1 MRALILLAFLW
12 FGGNGPLTCN
22 VSRNA
27 DPGVGVAVEM
37 MQGDLQEVT
46 GFRPQSVRSGGTLRI
61 IQFDR
66 ERANLA
72 RLGVPADIADSL
84 RFVKEAFWIGTRGK
98 QLVVVGSDARGTAYG
113 VLEISR
119 LAGVSPWIWW
129 GDSRPEKKARLE
141 IPDGYSTF
149 QHPSVEFR
157 GLFLND
163 EDWAF
168 RVWSAQHY
176 SPQGDELTISADTYR
191 QICKL
196 LLRLRGNTL
205 WPGMHPGT
213 TAFFQVPGAREM
225 ADSLGI
231 LIGTSHCEPLLRNNV
246 GEWDVAARGRYNYLT
261 NRQNVLDYWTERLQE
276 VDRDNLF
283 TIGMRGI
290 HDGSMEG
297 LERASLDEK
306 TAALQ
311 QVIDDQRALLA
322 KYIDKDLTRIP
333 QLFMPYKEVLEI
345 MENGL
350 KLPDDVTIVWCDD
363 NYGYMTRLPDAAQQA
378 RSGGSGVYYH
388 LSYAGRPHDKL
399 WLSTTQPGLI
409 YHEMMEAYR
418 HNVRKLW
425 VANVHDP
432 KVAAYDLEF
441 FLDLAWNVNVVQA
454 ETVPEH
460 LERWLAREYGTATAE
475 RVAPAMQEY
484 YRLCAMRHPE
494 FMGWSQV
501 ELSDTQRYPGGLSKP
516 INTEFSFSE
525 FGGEAQRYIDR
536 FRAVRRTVEEAAAL
550 VPARSRDAWFA
561 AVLYPVGAAESM
573 AEKMLYAQLAR
584 QRARTT
590 YSPYVWAPDTTMLAA
605 AALSLRAYQDIR
617 ERTRQFNE
625 ELAGGKW
632 RGLMCDH
639 PRDLPLYWAPELPVG
654 LSDAE
659 IARWAPVGEGWKAG
673 ETGPAGRD
681 WYAADAFAFTSAST
695 PVHPVRSL
703 GHSGRAVPVPKGG
716 SLRYDFRTRRSGRA
730 VLRVA
735 VIPTQ
740 ALDKGDIR
748 FSVSV
753 DGGAPQ
759 LCSIKEPYRSDRWKE
774 NVMRGQAVVSIPV
787 ELTEGAHTL
796 TLTAVDDHILFDQWM
811 VDFKPERKF
820 YLFPLESPLARF
832 AKK

>member
-1 MRALILLAFLW
+1 MRTLILLAFLW
-12 FGGNGPLTCN
+12 FGGNGPLTYT

-27 DPGVGVAVEM
+27 DPVVGVAVEM
-37 MQGDLQEVT
+37 LQGDLQEVT
-46 GFRPQSVRSGGTLRI
+46 GVRPQPAKTGATLRI
-61 IQFDR
+61 VQYDR
-66 ERANLA
+66 ERTNLS
-72 RLGVPADIADSL
+72 RLGIPAAIADSL
-84 RFVKEAFWIGTRGK
+84 RFVKEAFYVGTHGR

-113 VLEISR
+113 VLEVSR

-129 GDSRPEKKARLE
+129 GDARPEKRDRLE
-141 IPDGYSTF
+141 VPDGWSTF
-149 QHPSVEFR
+149 QHPSVEYR

-168 RVWSAQHY
+168 RPWSAQTY
-176 SPQGDELTISADTYR
+176 SPQADGLTISADTYR
-191 QICKL
+191 QVCKL
-196 LLRLRGNTL
+196 LLRLRANTL

-213 TAFFQVPGAREM
+213 TAFFQVPGARQM

-261 NRQNVLDYWTERLQE
+261 NRQAVLDYWTERLQE

-311 QVIDDQRALLA
+311 QVIDDQRVLLQ
-322 KYIDKDLTRIP
+322 KHIDKDLTKIP
-333 QLFMPYKEVLEI
+333 QMFMPYKEVLEI

-350 KLPDDVTIVWCDD
+350 RVPDDVTIVWCDD
-363 NYGYMTRLPDAAQQA
+363 NYGNMTRLSDAAQQR
-378 RSGGSGVYYH
+378 RSGGAGVYYH
-388 LSYAGRPHDKL
+388 LSYAGRPHDNL
-399 WLSTTQPGLI
+399 WLSTAQPGLI

-441 FLDLAWNVNVVQA
+441 FLDLAWNVNNVQP
-454 ETVPEH
+454 ETVPDH
-460 LERWLAREYGTATAE
+460 LERWLAREFGPAAAAQA
-475 RVAPAMQEY
+475 APAMQEY

-494 FMGWSQV
+494 FFGWSQV

-516 INTEFSFSE
+516 VNTEFSFSE
-525 FGGEAQRYIDR
+525 FGDEAQRYIDR
-536 FRAVRRTVEEAAAL
+536 FRAVRQTIEAATPL
-550 VPARSRDAWFA
+550 VPERSRDAWFA
-561 AVLYPVGAAESM
+561 AVQYPVGGAESM
-573 AEKMLYAQLAR
+573 AEKMLYAQRAR
-584 QRARTT
+584 QRARST
-590 YSPYVWAPDTTMLAA
+590 YSPYVWTPDTTQLAA
-605 AALSLRAYQDIR
+605 AALSLTAYRDIR

-639 PRDLPLYWAPELPVG
+639 PRDLPLYWAPDLPVS
-654 LSDAE
+654 LTDAE
-659 IARWAPVGEGWKAG
+659 IAKWRAHGQNWHAPEV
-673 ETGPAGRD
+673 PASGQD
-681 WYAADAFAFTSAST
+681 YYAANACDFAAASV
-695 PVHPVRSL
+695 PVRPVRSL
-703 GHSGRAVPVPKGG
+703 GHSGRAVPVPKGA
-716 SLRYDFRTRRSGRA
+716 SLRYDFRTEDSGRA
-730 VLRVA
+730 VIRVA

-753 DGGAPQ
+753 DGGTPQ
-759 LCSIKEPYRSDRWKE
+759 VVSIKEPYRSDRWKE
-774 NVMRGQAVVSIPV
+774 NVMRGQAVVNVPV
-787 ELTEGAHTL
+787 ELAAGAHTL
-796 TLTAVDDHILFDQWM
+796 TLAAVDDHIIFDQWM
-811 VDFKPERKF
+811 ADFKPARRF
-820 YLFPLESPLARF
+820 YLFPR
-832 AKK
+832 

>member
-1 MRALILLAFLW
+1 MRTLILLAFLW
-12 FGGNGPLTCN
+12 FGGNGPLTYT

-27 DPGVGVAVEM
+27 DPVVGVAVEM
-37 MQGDLQEVT
+37 LQGDLQEVT
-46 GFRPQSVRSGGTLRI
+46 GVRPQAARTGAALRI
-61 IQFDR
+61 VQYDR
-66 ERANLA
+66 ERTNLT
-72 RLGVPADIADSL
+72 RLGVPARIADSL
-84 RFVKEAFWIGTRGK
+84 RFVKEAFYVGTHGS
-98 QLVVVGSDARGTAYG
+98 QLIVVGSDARGTAYG
-113 VLEISR
+113 VLEVSR

-129 GDSRPEKKARLE
+129 GDARPEKRDRLE
-141 IPDGYSTF
+141 VPDGWSTF
-149 QHPSVEFR
+149 QHPSVEYR

-168 RVWSAQHY
+168 RPWSAQTY
-176 SPQGDELTISADTYR
+176 SPQPDKLTISADTYR
-191 QICKL
+191 QVCKL
-196 LLRLRGNTL
+196 LLRLRANTL

-213 TAFFQVPGAREM
+213 TAFFQVPGARQM

-246 GEWDVAARGRYNYLT
+246 GEWDVSARGRYNYLT
-261 NRQNVLDYWTERLQE
+261 NRQAVLDYWTERLQE

-297 LERASLDEK
+297 LERATLDEK

-311 QVIDDQRALLA
+311 QVIDDQRVLLQ
-322 KYIDKDLTRIP
+322 KHIDRDLTKIP
-333 QLFMPYKEVLEI
+333 QMFMPYKEVLEI

-350 KLPDDVTIVWCDD
+350 QVPDDVTIVWCDD
-363 NYGYMTRLPDAAQQA
+363 NYGNMTRLSDAAQQR
-378 RSGGSGVYYH
+378 RSGGAGVYYH
-388 LSYAGRPHDKL
+388 LSYAGRPHDNL
-399 WLSTTQPGLI
+399 WLSTAQPGLI

-441 FLDLAWNVNVVQA
+441 FLDLAWNVNNVQP
-454 ETVPEH
+454 ETIPDH
-460 LERWLAREYGTATAE
+460 QYRWLAREFGEAVAA
-475 RVAPAMQEY
+475 RIAPAMQEF

-494 FMGWSQV
+494 FFGWSQV

-516 INTEFSFSE
+516 VNTEFSFSE
-525 FGGEAQRYIDR
+525 FGDEAQRYIDR
-536 FRAVRRTVEEAAAL
+536 FRAVRRTVEDATAL

-561 AVLYPVGAAESM
+561 AVQYPVGGAGAM
-573 AEKMLYAQLAR
+573 AEKMLYAQRAR

-590 YSPYVWAPDTTMLAA
+590 YAPYVWAPDTTQLAA
-605 AALSLRAYQDIR
+605 AALSLSAYRDIR

-639 PRDLPLYWAPELPVG
+639 PRDLPLYWAPDLPVT
-654 LSDAE
+654 LTDAE
-659 IARWAPVGEGWKAG
+659 IELWGRYGAAWRAPEV
-673 ETGPAGRD
+673 PASGAD
-681 WYAADAFAFTSAST
+681 YVAANAADFVSAST
-695 PVHPVRSL
+695 PVRPVRSL
-703 GHSGRAVPVPKGG
+703 GHSGRAVPVPKGA
-716 SLRYDFRTRRSGRA
+716 SLRYDFRTEGSGRA
-730 VLRVA
+730 VIRVA

-759 LCSIKEPYRSDRWKE
+759 VFSIKEPYRSDRWKE
-774 NVMRGQAVVSIPV
+774 NVMRGQAVVTVPV
-787 ELTEGAHTL
+787 ELAAGAHTL
-796 TLTAVDDHILFDQWM
+796 TLAAVDDHSIFDQWM
-811 VDFKPERKF
+811 ADFKPARRF
-820 YLFPLESPLARF
+820 YLFPL
-832 AKK
+832 

>member
-1 MRALILLAFLW
+1 MRTLILLAFLW
-12 FGGNGPLTCN
+12 WSSGSPLTYT

-27 DPGVGVAVEM
+27 DPVVGVAVEM
-37 MQGDLQEVT
+37 LQGDLQEVT
-46 GFRPQSVRSGGTLRI
+46 GLRPKPARNGGTLRI

-84 RFVKEAFWIGTRGK
+84 RFVKEAFYLGTHDR

-129 GDSRPEKKARLE
+129 GDSRPEKKDRLE
-141 IPDGYSTF
+141 VPEGYSTF

-168 RVWSAQHY
+168 RPWSAQTY
-176 SPQGDELTISADTYR
+176 SPQADGLTISADTYR

-196 LLRLRGNTL
+196 LLRLRANTL

-213 TAFFQVPGAREM
+213 TAFFQVPGARQM

-246 GEWDVAARGRYNYLT
+246 GEWDVSVRGRYNYLT
-261 NRQNVLDYWTERLQE
+261 NKQAVLDYWTERLRE

-322 KYIDKDLTRIP
+322 KYIDKDLTKIP
-333 QLFMPYKEVLEI
+333 QMFMPYKEVLEI

-363 NYGYMTRLPDAAQQA
+363 NYGYMTRLPDAEQQK

-388 LSYAGRPHDKL
+388 LSYAGRPHDNL
-399 WLSTTQPGLI
+399 WLSTAQPGLI

-441 FLDLAWNVNVVQA
+441 FLDLAWDVHNVQP
-454 ETVPEH
+454 ETVPQH
-460 LERWLAREYGTATAE
+460 LERWLEREYGRAAAQHA
-475 RVAPAMQEY
+475 APAMQEF

-494 FMGWSQV
+494 FFGWSQV

-525 FGGEAQRYIDR
+525 FGGEAQRHIDR
-536 FRAVRRTVEEAAAL
+536 FRTVRQTIEEATAL

-561 AVLYPVGAAESM
+561 AVLYPVRGAESM
-573 AEKMLYAQLAR
+573 AEKMLYAQRAR

-590 YSPYVWAPDTTMLAA
+590 YSPYVWTPDTTQLAA
-605 AALSLRAYQDIR
+605 AALSLTAYRDIR
-617 ERTRQFNE
+617 EQTRLFNE
-625 ELAGGKW
+625 ELAGGRW
-632 RGLMCDH
+632 HGLMCDH
-639 PRDLPLYWAPELPVG
+639 PRDLPLYWAPELPVT
-654 LSDAE
+654 LTDAE
-659 IARWAPVGEGWKAG
+659 IAKWSPYGQDWRAPEVPAAG
-673 ETGPAGRD
+673 AD
-681 WYAADAFAFTSAST
+681 YFAANACDYAAATAAGQ
-695 PVHPVRSL
+695 PVRNL
-703 GHSGRAVPVPKGG
+703 GHSGRAVPVSKGG
-716 SLRYDFRTRRSGRA
+716 SLRYDFRTQKSGQA

-753 DGGAPQ
+753 DGDAPRV
-759 LCSIKEPYRSDRWKE
+759 CSIKEPYRSERWKE
-774 NVMRGQAVVSIPV
+774 NVMRGQAIVSIPI
-787 ELTEGAHTL
+787 ELSEGAHTL
-796 TLTAVDDHILFDQWM
+796 TLSAVDDHILFDQWM
-811 VDFKPERKF
+811 VDFQPARKF
-820 YLFPLESPLARF
+820 YLFPL
-832 AKK
+832 